1 MSYNF
6 KVTKNK
12 TLKIDK
18 HLPQIILP
26 YKKNKMFID
35 WWNSDIRF
43 EKNVPHSFNEGYLI
57 VETTDAS
64 VDELLDNYKNLIKD
78 MAKNFKTT
86 YRNIENQFREFF
98 YASQKLTLYF
108 KFLEDENLIIETYGN
123 DNKIFSTISCKIGNV
138 KDEPEK
144 EVILNQDILKFK
156 STDDIMNNINFTN
169 LALLITCL
177 WYIAT
182 TSRTTKYI
190 YEKKTPVIAKRHK
203 NIVKVS
209 DTKTITTPIYDMNKI
224 RVVKVESLST
234 RKKGWTYSHA
244 FQVHGHYRHYKS
256 GKVVFINSFI
266 KGKNKDFKA
275 QTITINPDKL

>member
-1 MSYNF
+1 MSYNV

-12 TLKIDK
+12 TLKVDK

-26 YKKNKMFID
+26 YKKNEMFIN

-57 VETTDAS
+57 IETTDSS

-123 DNKIFSTISCKIGNV
+123 DNKIFSTTSCKIGNV
-138 KDEPEK
+138 NDEPEK

-190 YEKKTPVIAKRHK
+190 YEKKTPIIAKRHK

>member
-1 MSYNF
+1 MSFQMKPN
-6 KVTKNK
+6 KDK

-18 HLPQIILP
+18 HLPQIVLP

-43 EKNVPHSFNEGYLI
+43 EKSVPHSFDEGYLI
-57 VETTDAS
+57 VETTDS
-64 VDELLDNYKNLIKD
+64 SMDEMLDKFKSLIKEI
-78 MAKNFKTT
+78 AKSFKTT
-86 YRNIENQFREFF
+86 YRNIENQFKTFLETSKR
-98 YASQKLTLYF
+98 LTLYF
-108 KFLEDENLIIETYGN
+108 KFSDDDYLFIETYGN
-123 DNKIFSTISCKIGNV
+123 DNKIFSTMSCKIGDN
-138 KDEPEK
+138 DEPEQ
-144 EVILNQDILKFK
+144 EISLNHNISDIKAL
-156 STDDIMNNINFTN
+156 DDIMNNINYRN
-169 LALLITCL
+169 LALLISCL

-190 YEKKTPVIAKRHK
+190 YEKKTPVVAKRHK
-203 NIVKVS
+203 NVVKVS

>member
-1 MSYNF
+1 MSFQMKPN
-6 KVTKNK
+6 KDK

-43 EKNVPHSFNEGYLI
+43 EKTVPHSFDEGYLI
-57 VETTDAS
+57 VETSDSS
-64 VDELLDNYKNLIKD
+64 VDELLNNFKGLIKE
-78 MAKNFKTT
+78 MAKTFKTT
-86 YRNIENQFREFF
+86 YRNIENQFKVFF
-98 YASQKLTLYF
+98 EASKRLTLYF
-108 KFLEDENLIIETYGN
+108 KFGDDDYLFIETYGN
-123 DNKIFSTISCKIGNV
+123 DDKIFSTMSCKIGDN
-138 KDEPEK
+138 DEPEK
-144 EVILNQDILKFK
+144 EVVSHHDISEIK
-156 STDDIMNNINFTN
+156 SVDDIMNNINYNN
-169 LALLITCL
+169 LALLISCL

-190 YEKKTPVIAKRHK
+190 YERKTPVVAKRHR
-203 NIVKVS
+203 NVVKVS

-275 QTITINPDKL
+275 QTITLNPDKF

>member
-1 MSYNF
+1 MSFQMKPN
-6 KVTKNK
+6 KDK

-18 HLPQIILP
+18 HLPQIVLP

-43 EKNVPHSFNEGYLI
+43 EKSVPHSFDEGYLI
-57 VETTDAS
+57 VETSDS
-64 VDELLDNYKNLIKD
+64 SIDELLNNFKGLIKE
-78 MAKNFKTT
+78 MAKTFKTT
-86 YRNIENQFREFF
+86 YRNIENQFKVFF
-98 YASQKLTLYF
+98 EASKRLTLYF
-108 KFLEDENLIIETYGN
+108 KFGDDDYLFIETYGN
-123 DNKIFSTISCKIGNV
+123 DDKIFSTMSCKIGDN
-138 KDEPEK
+138 DEPEK
-144 EVILNQDILKFK
+144 EVVSHHDISEIK
-156 STDDIMNNINFTN
+156 SVDDIMNNINYKN
-169 LALLITCL
+169 LALLISCL

-190 YEKKTPVIAKRHK
+190 YEKKTPVVAKRHR
-203 NIVKVS
+203 NVVKVS

-275 QTITINPDKL
+275 QTITLNPDKF

>member
-1 MSYNF
+1 MSFQMKPN
-6 KVTKNK
+6 KNK

-26 YKKNKMFID
+26 YKKNKMFLD

-43 EKNVPHSFNEGYLI
+43 EKTVPHSFDEGYLI
-57 VETTDAS
+57 IETSDS
-64 VDELLDNYKNLIKD
+64 SIDELLNNFKGLTKE
-78 MAKNFKTT
+78 MAKTFKTT
-86 YRNIENQFREFF
+86 YRNIENQFKVFF
-98 YASQKLTLYF
+98 EASKRLTLYF
-108 KFLEDENLIIETYGN
+108 KFGDDDYLFIETYGN
-123 DNKIFSTISCKIGNV
+123 DDKIFSTMSCKIGDN
-138 KDEPEK
+138 DEPEK
-144 EVILNQDILKFK
+144 EVVSNHDISEIK
-156 STDDIMNNINFTN
+156 SVDDIMNNINYNN
-169 LALLITCL
+169 LALLISCL

-190 YEKKTPVIAKRHK
+190 YEKKTPVVAKRHR
-203 NIVKVS
+203 NVVKVS

-275 QTITINPDKL
+275 QTITLNPDKF

>member
-1 MSYNF
+1 MSFQMKPN
-6 KVTKNK
+6 KDK

-43 EKNVPHSFNEGYLI
+43 EKTVPHSFDEGYLI
-57 VETTDAS
+57 VETSDS
-64 VDELLDNYKNLIKD
+64 SIDELLNNFKGLIKE
-78 MAKNFKTT
+78 MAKTFKTT
-86 YRNIENQFREFF
+86 YRNIENQFKVFF
-98 YASQKLTLYF
+98 EASKKLTLYF
-108 KFLEDENLIIETYGN
+108 KFGDDDYLFIETYGN
-123 DNKIFSTISCKIGNV
+123 DDKIFSTMSCKIGDN
-138 KDEPEK
+138 DEPEQ
-144 EVILNQDILKFK
+144 EVLLNHDISEIK
-156 STDDIMNNINFTN
+156 SVDDIMNNINYRN
-169 LALLITCL
+169 LALLISCL

-190 YEKKTPVIAKRHK
+190 YEKKTPVVAKRHR
-203 NIVKVS
+203 NVVKVS

-275 QTITINPDKL
+275 QTITLNPDKF

>member
-64 VDELLDNYKNLIKD
+64 VENLLDYYKKLIKD
-78 MAKNFKTT
+78 IAKSFQTT
-86 YRNIENQFREFF
+86 YRNIENQFKDFLF
-98 YASQKLTLYF
+98 ASKKLTLYF
-108 KFLEDENLIIETYGN
+108 KFLEDENLVIETYGN
-123 DNKIFSTISCKIGNV
+123 DGKIFSTISCQIGN

-144 EVILNQDILKFK
+144 EIQVDENIDELK
-156 STDDIMNNINFTN
+156 SMDDIMNNINFTN

-190 YEKKTPVIAKRHK
+190 YEKKTPVIAKRHR
-203 NIVKVS
+203 NVVKVS

>member
-1 MSYNF
+1 MSFQMKPN
-6 KVTKNK
+6 KDK

-18 HLPQIILP
+18 HLPQIVLP

-43 EKNVPHSFNEGYLI
+43 EKSVPHSFDEGYLI
-57 VETTDAS
+57 VETTDS
-64 VDELLDNYKNLIKD
+64 STDEMLDKFKSLIKEI
-78 MAKNFKTT
+78 AKSFKTT
-86 YRNIENQFREFF
+86 YRNIENQFKTFLETSKR
-98 YASQKLTLYF
+98 LTLYF
-108 KFLEDENLIIETYGN
+108 KFSDDDYLFIETYGN
-123 DNKIFSTISCKIGNV
+123 DNKIFSTMSCKIGDN
-138 KDEPEK
+138 DEPEQ
-144 EVILNQDILKFK
+144 EISLNHDISDIKAL
-156 STDDIMNNINFTN
+156 DDIMNNINYRN
-169 LALLITCL
+169 LALLISCL

-190 YEKKTPVIAKRHK
+190 YEKKTPVVAKRHR
-203 NIVKVS
+203 NVVKVS

>member
-1 MSYNF
+1 MSFQMKPN
-6 KVTKNK
+6 KDK

-18 HLPQIILP
+18 HLPQIVLP

-43 EKNVPHSFNEGYLI
+43 EKSVPHSFDEGYLI
-57 VETTDAS
+57 VETTDS
-64 VDELLDNYKNLIKD
+64 SMDEMLDKFKSLIKE
-78 MAKNFKTT
+78 MAKSFKTT
-86 YRNIENQFREFF
+86 YRNIENQFKTFLEISKR
-98 YASQKLTLYF
+98 LTLYF
-108 KFLEDENLIIETYGN
+108 KFSDDDYLFIETYGN
-123 DNKIFSTISCKIGNV
+123 DNKIFSTMSCKIGDN
-138 KDEPEK
+138 DEPEQ
-144 EVILNQDILKFK
+144 EISSNHNISDIKAL
-156 STDDIMNNINFTN
+156 DDIMNNINYKS
-169 LALLITCL
+169 LALLISCL

-190 YEKKTPVIAKRHK
+190 YEKKTPVVAKRHK
-203 NIVKVS
+203 NVVKVS